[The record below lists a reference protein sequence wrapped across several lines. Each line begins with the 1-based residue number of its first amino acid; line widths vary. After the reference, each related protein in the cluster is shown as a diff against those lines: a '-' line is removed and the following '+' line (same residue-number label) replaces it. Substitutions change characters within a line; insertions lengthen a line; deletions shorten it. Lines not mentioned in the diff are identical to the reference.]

1 MIIFSNRVSFYLNSL
16 DQTQNIRAKSK
27 EYTFTNYQKKLNN
40 FQDVINEDNIN
51 WAQKRGKEM
60 FT

>member
-1 MIIFSNRVSFYLNSL
+1 MIIFSNRASFYLNSL

-27 EYTFTNYQKKLNN
+27 EYTFINYQKKLND

-51 WAQKRGKEM
+51 
-60 FT
+60 

>member
-1 MIIFSNRVSFYLNSL
+1 MIIFSNRASFYLNSL
-16 DQTQNIRAKSK
+16 DQTQNIRSKSK
-27 EYTFTNYQKKLNN
+27 EYTFINYQKKLND

-51 WAQKRGKEM
+51 WAQKRWKEM